1 MAQSLFE
8 KIGGEPT
15 LDAAV
20 DLFYRKVLSDGR
32 VNRFFGDVDM
42 GKQRAKQKSFLSMLF
57 GGPDDYTGQNLR
69 DAHKHLVDDGLDDS
83 HFNVVAV
90 HLQNTLEILGVR
102 SDLVNQVMA
111 IVASTRD
118 DVLNR

>member
-1 MAQSLFE
+1 MTQSLFE

-20 DLFYRKVLSDGR
+20 DLFYRKVLGDGR
-32 VNRFFGDVDM
+32 VSRFFDDVDM
-42 GKQRAKQKSFLSMLF
+42 DVQRAKKKSFLSMLF
-57 GGPDDYTGQNLR
+57 GGPEVYTGQNLR
-69 DAHKHLVDDGLDDS
+69 DAHKHLVDDGLDDF
-83 HFNVVAV
+83 HFNVYAV

-102 SDLVNQVMA
+102 ADLVNQVMA
-111 IVASTRD
+111 IAASTRN